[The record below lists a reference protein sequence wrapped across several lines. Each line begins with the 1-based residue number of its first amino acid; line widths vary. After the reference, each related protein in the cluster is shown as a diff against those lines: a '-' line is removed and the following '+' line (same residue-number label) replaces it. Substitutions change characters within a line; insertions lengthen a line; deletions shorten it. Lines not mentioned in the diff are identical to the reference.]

1 MRFLRTLVVTA
12 ACLLFAFALAIFIAL
27 AQYPVPSTIGDL
39 NPSKPLDTDPVSQG
53 AAAIRQVK
61 AALIQSFGVSFYEG
75 GPLDGTLK
83 TGAVTSVNLGTGAVS
98 NVQIANGAITF
109 TKLAP
114 ELSQVCRFL
123 NSVANPT
130 AVSNTALSVSLF
142 TSQSPFILTTNILAS
157 GIIAVHANLLLING
171 TGSSVRYS
179 FGYYTNGFPT
189 QANTTNIL
197 VAANSQLV
205 QPFDFV
211 NGVTT
216 NPALA
221 ATSFYIAPTGVT
233 NDIMGQMSTSNNA
246 VAMQIFSV
254 TFTSYGGP

>member
-12 ACLLFAFALAIFIAL
+12 ACLVFAFALAIFIAL

-114 ELSQVCRFL
+114 ELSQLRRFL
-123 NSVANPT
+123 FSVPNPST
-130 AVSNTALSVSLF
+130 FSNTTALTSLY
-142 TSQSPFILTTNILAS
+142 TNSTPYVLTTNVLAS
-157 GIIAVHANLLLING
+157 GIIIFEANVLFING
-171 TGSSVRYS
+171 TASDHR
-179 FGYYTNGFPT
+179 FGFAYYTNGFSANLGSSNVFVASHSRLTQPLFYVSGISTTPSSAYYIPT
-189 QANTTNIL
+189 
-197 VAANSQLV
+197 
-205 QPFDFV
+205 
-211 NGVTT
+211 G
-216 NPALA
+216 
-221 ATSFYIAPTGVT
+221 GVT
-233 NDIMGQMSTSNNA
+233 NDVFGVIDSADPTLQ
-246 VAMQIFSV
+246 MQIISTVFS
-254 TFTSYGGP
+254 SYGGP